1 MARELHV
8 SSLLVH
14 GAAARLGEICAAI
27 EGLPGAEV
35 HASDPA
41 GKVIV
46 TIESANEAEIGR
58 QVEAVRALDG
68 VHAANLVYHQV
79 DDAGDADAEEQL

>member
-14 GAAARLGEICAAI
+14 GAAGRLNEICAAI
-27 EGLPGAEV
+27 EGMAGAEV
-35 HASDPA
+35 HARDPA
-41 GKVIV
+41 GKLIV
-46 TIESANEAEIGR
+46 TIESGNEAEIGR
-58 QVEAVRALDG
+58 QVEAMRALDG

-79 DDAGDADAEEQL
+79 DDAVDAEERL

>member
-14 GAAARLGEICAAI
+14 GAASRLDEIRAAI
-27 EGLPGAEV
+27 ERLPGTEV

-41 GKVIV
+41 GKLIV
-46 TIESANEAEIGR
+46 TIECDNEAEIGR
-58 QVEAVRALDG
+58 QLEAMRALDG
-68 VHAANLVYHQV
+68 VHAASLVYHQV
-79 DDAGDADAEEQL
+79 DDAWEGDAEERL